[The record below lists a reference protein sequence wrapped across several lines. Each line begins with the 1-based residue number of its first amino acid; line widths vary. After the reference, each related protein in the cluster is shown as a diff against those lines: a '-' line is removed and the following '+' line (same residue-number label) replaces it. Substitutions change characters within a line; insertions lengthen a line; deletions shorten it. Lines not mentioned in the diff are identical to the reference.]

1 MMGRNAHGFSIP
13 TWKGQ
18 TMKNAIG
25 LPAVFAASLISV
37 SLACQAQDGA
47 AAAIIGGGASLHS
60 QDKAGA
66 AKSVSTA
73 VLGSRGTVTP
83 SVTLFGGFAI
93 SAAADVYILVR
104 GNSLGTLGVTQGFLD
119 APRVRLYTASGQD
132 MLVDTFGR
140 AGFNGC
146 VSGSNFTDPVVNYY
160 TNVRGQ
166 PPHAR
171 DGCVA
176 LHMQAGNYSFTVT
189 PSIVGVT
196 TTSGTSSPSS
206 GEVLFEVSFN
216 P

>member
-1 MMGRNAHGFSIP
+1 MRIGIP
-13 TWKGQ
+13 
-18 TMKNAIG
+18 
-25 LPAVFAASLISV
+25 AALAATLVSA
-37 SLACQAQDGA
+37 SLACQALDGA
-47 AAAIIGGGASLHS
+47 AAAAFGAGAPIHSL
-60 QDKAGA
+60 DKAGS

-93 SAAADVYILVR
+93 STEADVYILVR

-132 MLVDTFGR
+132 IVTDSFGR
-140 AGFNGC
+140 AGFNSC

-171 DGCVA
+171 DACVA
-176 LHMQAGNYSFTVT
+176 LHMQAGSYSFTVT

-196 TTSGTSSPSS
+196 TTSGTSNPSS